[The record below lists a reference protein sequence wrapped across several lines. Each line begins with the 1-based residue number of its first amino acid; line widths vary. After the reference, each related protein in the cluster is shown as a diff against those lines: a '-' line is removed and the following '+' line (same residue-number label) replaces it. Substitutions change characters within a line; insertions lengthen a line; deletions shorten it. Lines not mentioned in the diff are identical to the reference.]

1 MSSADIIA
9 LGAALT
15 VMTAL
20 GALWLLIFEPH
31 VVNRRVIN
39 RRVAESTGR
48 LRPQESVDA
57 VVPAAVALRAP
68 ARPTGWLAP
77 RLARAG
83 LTVKPSSVWLG
94 LALAIA
100 AAAVGLRIGTGLGL
114 VVCTAAATAVG
125 FGLLTGGLAII
136 TVRRRNR
143 FADQFPEAIDLMV
156 RGVRS
161 GLPIGETIVMAGTDM
176 PEPLCTVFAQ
186 ASSRVRLGDSLEVAL
201 GKAGQNLCLAE
212 FDFFMVA
219 LSVQRETGG
228 NLAETLENLSTLLR
242 KRRQMRLKIRA
253 MSSEAR
259 ASALIVGSL
268 PFVVGGILF
277 FMNQDYVGDLLFDSR
292 GRLMLIASIL
302 LQGIG
307 AGIMAKMV
315 RFQI

>member
-1 MSSADIIA
+1 MSAVDVIA

-15 VMTAL
+15 TLAVL
-20 GALWLLIFEPH
+20 GALWLLVLEPH
-31 VVNRRVIN
+31 VLHRRVI
-39 RRVAESTGR
+39 RRRIAESTGR
-48 LRPQESVDA
+48 LRPRPGEAPDSA
-57 VVPAAVALRAP
+57 VSRLRAAAPP
-68 ARPTGWLAP
+68 AGWLAP

-83 LTVKPSSVWLG
+83 LEAAPLTVWLV
-94 LALAIA
+94 LAVGVAG
-100 AAAVGLRIGTGLGL
+100 AAVGLRLGTGLGL
-114 VVCTAAATAVG
+114 LVCALAAGAAG
-125 FGLLTGGLAII
+125 WGLLLLSLAVL
-136 TVRRRNR
+136 TARRRNR

-176 PEPLCTVFAQ
+176 PQPLSTVFAQ
-186 ASSRVRLGDSLEVAL
+186 ASSRVRLGDSLEAAL
-201 GKAGQNLCLAE
+201 GRAGQNLKLAE

-277 FMNQDYVGDLLFDSR
+277 SMNPDYVGDLLFDPR
-292 GRLMLIASIL
+292 GRLMLIGAL
-302 LQGIG
+302 VLQGLG
-307 AGIMAKMV
+307 ATVMAKMV